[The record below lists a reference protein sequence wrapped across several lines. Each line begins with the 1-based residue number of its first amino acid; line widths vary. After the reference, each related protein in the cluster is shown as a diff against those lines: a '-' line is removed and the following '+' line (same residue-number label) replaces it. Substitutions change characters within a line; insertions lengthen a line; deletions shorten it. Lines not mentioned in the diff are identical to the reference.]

1 MKTRGKSRLKRKYV
15 AENIFYAALR
25 AVDPYTSVRSYF
37 KDSPLNTK
45 QYKNIY
51 VVGGGKAVC
60 RMASAV
66 ERLYGPEITAG
77 CVVTKYGHGLPLKK
91 VRVVEAGHPVPD
103 RNGTKG
109 AEEVLRIAAGAGKDD
124 IVITLLSGGAS
135 ALLSSPEGITLADK
149 KKITRLLVNSGAA
162 IAEINS
168 VRKHLSGIKG
178 GQLMKAVYPA
188 RSLTLIVSD
197 VVGDDLSAIGSGPTV
212 PDPTTYADA
221 FAVLKKYGLISKAP
235 SSVLK
240 RLRSGVNGAVAE
252 TPKPGDPA
260 FRSAATVV
268 VAGNSSALKAAKKKA
283 VSLGYNT
290 LVLSSSVTGPTRF
303 TAAIFSDIIREVKI
317 SGNPVAS
324 PACLL
329 FGGETTLKVTG
340 HGRGG
345 RNQEFA
351 LVAAA
356 RLDGLDGVTVL
367 SAGTDGTDG
376 PTDAAGA
383 FADPSTLR
391 RARQAGL
398 DYQRHLTENDSY
410 RFFKPLGDLFTTG
423 PTGTN
428 VMDIVIAIIE

>member
-1 MKTRGKSRLKRKYV
+1 MK
-15 AENIFYAALR
+15 
-25 AVDPYTSVRSYF
+25 AVDPYASVRSYF
-37 KDSPLNTK
+37 KDSPLDTA
-45 QYKNIY
+45 QYKNIF

-60 RMASAV
+60 PMARAV
-66 ERLYGPEITAG
+66 ERLYAPEITAG

-91 VRVVEAGHPVPD
+91 VRVMEAGHPVPD
-103 RNGTKG
+103 GNGAKG
-109 AEEVLRIAAGAGKDD
+109 AKEVLRIAAGAGKGDL
-124 IVITLLSGGAS
+124 VITLLSGGAS
-135 ALLSSPEGITLADK
+135 ALLSGPEGITLADK

-188 RSLTLIVSD
+188 SSLTLIVSD

-221 FAVLKKYGLISKAP
+221 LAALKKYGLISKAP

-240 RLRSGVNGAVAE
+240 RLRSGILGAVAE

-260 FRSAATVV
+260 FKGASAVV
-268 VAGNSSALKAAKKKA
+268 VAGNSSALEAAKRNA
-283 VSLGYNT
+283 RSLGYNT

-303 TAAIFSDIIREVKI
+303 TAAVFSDIIREIKS
-317 SGNPVAS
+317 SGNPVAA

-340 HGRGG
+340 HGMGG
-345 RNQEFA
+345 RMQEFA
-351 LVAAA
+351 LVTAA
-356 RLDGLDGVTVL
+356 RIEGLDGVTVL
-367 SAGTDGTDG
+367 SGGTDGTDG

-383 FADPSTLR
+383 FADSSTLR
-391 RARQAGL
+391 RALQAGL